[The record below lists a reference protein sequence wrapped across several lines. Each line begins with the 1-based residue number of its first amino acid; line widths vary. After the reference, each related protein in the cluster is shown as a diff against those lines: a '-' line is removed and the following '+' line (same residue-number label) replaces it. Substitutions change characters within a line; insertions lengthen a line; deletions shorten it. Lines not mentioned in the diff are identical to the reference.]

1 MTKETNESMI
11 GRKLFSCILITKI

>member
-11 GRKLFSCILITKI
+11 GKKLFSCILITKI